1 MASSIAGLPAL
12 KLSFPAG
19 QASNEDHAICLRKAG
34 VRLLAAFDG
43 CGGVGGRRYPQL
55 ENRTG
60 AQLASGLYAMRLE
73 EWFLENAAS
82 LPRRHTARELDAL
95 FLRAAT
101 DYHERYLAPA
111 PSAVTGSMVRTLP
124 STAAI
129 LMQYPGSAALYW
141 AGNTRC
147 YLLTADGLRLLTAD
161 DTLAPSDAFESL
173 YLDAPITNYLC
184 ADRPFSLHERRFAL
198 PKQGVLV
205 VATDGAYH
213 ALPTP
218 MHFEALLLNTL
229 EGTAQ
234 KKQWKRALREA
245 LQNSAADD
253 VTLIL
258 QPFGFAD
265 YAELSPCFDQRR
277 RHVNQAY
284 ILPADQA
291 GADARLTLKALWE
304 MYLREQA
311 LTPGN

>member
-1 MASSIAGLPAL
+1 MASSKAALPAL

-19 QASNEDHAICLRKAG
+19 QALNEDHAICLRQAG
-34 VRLLAAFDG
+34 VRMLAAFDG

-60 AQLASGLYAMRLE
+60 AQLASGLYAMCLE

-82 LPRRHTARELDAL
+82 LPRKKPARELDAL
-95 FLRAAT
+95 FLNAAK
-101 DYHERYLAPA
+101 DYHEQYLAPA

-129 LMQYPGSAALYW
+129 LLQYPGSAELYW

-147 YLLTADGLRLLTAD
+147 YLLTEAGLKLLTDD
-161 DTLAPSDAFESL
+161 DTVTPSDAFDSL
-173 YLDAPITNYLC
+173 YLDAPIQNYLC
-184 ADRPFSLHERRFAL
+184 ADRPFSLHEKRIAL

-229 EGTAQ
+229 EGTTL

-245 LQNSAADD
+245 LQSSAADD

-258 QPFGFAD
+258 QPFGFTG
-265 YAELSPCFDQRR
+265 YAELAPHFDKRR

-291 GADARLTLKALWE
+291 SADTRLRLKTLWE
-304 MYLREQA
+304 MYQRE
-311 LTPGN
+311 

>member
-1 MASSIAGLPAL
+1 MASSKAAIPAL

-19 QASNEDHAICLRKAG
+19 QALNEDHAICLRQAG

-60 AQLASGLYAMRLE
+60 AQLASGLYAMCLE
-73 EWFLENAAS
+73 EWFFKNASS
-82 LPRRHTARELDAL
+82 LPRKQTAETLSAL
-95 FLRAAT
+95 FLNAAK
-101 DYHERYLAPA
+101 DYHRQYLADA

-129 LMQYPGSAALYW
+129 ILQFPGRAALYW

-147 YLLTADGLRLLTAD
+147 YLLTDAGLKQLTRD
-161 DTLAPSDAFESL
+161 DTVTPSDAFESL

-184 ADRPFSLHERRFAL
+184 ADRPFSLHEKRFTL

-229 EGTAQ
+229 KGTTL
-234 KKQWKRALREA
+234 KKQWKQALREA
-245 LQNSAADD
+245 LQSRAADD

-258 QPFGFAD
+258 QPFGFAE
-265 YAELSPCFDQRR
+265 YAELAPYFDKRR
-277 RHVNQAY
+277 RHVHQAY

-291 GADARLTLKALWE
+291 TADTRLALKTLWE
-304 MYLREQA
+304 LYRRE
-311 LTPGN
+311 